1 MWLVFALFLW
11 PLVLV
16 ILISV
21 ILLPFH
27 FTIYSLINIVT
38 VPFQL
43 IKIAFNKELRGNHAL
58 EHATIN
64 VLEEKF
70 GYQGLAG
77 MANEN
82 GFIIQGMVDP
92 LHLEMAAAAGL
103 RRLQQREDSLVIHDR
118 CGTSILAAN
127 FVTSVIF
134 LLLLLQTGMFNLINV
149 LLAIFLAQIIGPI
162 VGKIIQRYLTTSTQV
177 DDFQIVGVEYKAKV
191 GMGFLGLP
199 ISLKPTE
206 FFVRTRRAH
215 HVALDF

>member
-11 PLVLV
+11 PLLLV
-16 ILISV
+16 ILIGI

-27 FTIYSLINIVT
+27 FTVYSLINIIT

-64 VLEEKF
+64 VLEEKY
-70 GYQGLAG
+70 GYRGLAG

-82 GFIIQGMVDP
+82 GFIIQGNVNP
-92 LHLEMAAAAGL
+92 LHLETAAIAGL
-103 RRLQQREDSLVIHDR
+103 RRLQQREESLVIHDR

-134 LLLLLQTGMFNLINV
+134 LLLLLQTGAFNVINV
-149 LLAIFLAQIIGPI
+149 LFAILLAQIIGP
-162 VGKIIQRYLTTSTQV
+162 VAGKIVQRYLTTSARV
-177 DDFQIVGVEYKAKV
+177 DDFQIVGVEYKARV
-191 GMGFLGLP
+191 GTGFVGLP
-199 ISLKPTE
+199 INLKPTE
-206 FFVRTRRAH
+206 FFVRTRRAKR
-215 HVALDF
+215 VTLNV